1 MSDLYFEWAYRFW
14 ILEWIFAIAINVFI
28 VYLCWKFLMFG
39 LSGDLKRFFTFKKK
53 KKSDVNSGAKFG

>member
-28 VYLCWKFLMFG
+28 VYLCYKFVTWGMSGG
-39 LSGDLKRFFTFKKK
+39 LQRLFKRKK
-53 KKSDVNSGAKFG
+53 KKSDTNSGAKYG